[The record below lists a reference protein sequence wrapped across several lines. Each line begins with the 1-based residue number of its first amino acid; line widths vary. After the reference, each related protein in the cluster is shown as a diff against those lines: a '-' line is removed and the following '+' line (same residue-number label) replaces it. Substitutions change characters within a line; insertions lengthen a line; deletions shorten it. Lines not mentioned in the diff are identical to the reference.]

1 MLPKLWV
8 FIFVLMAPASSM
20 AQLPSPRLDRITPL
34 GASVGGK
41 AELEI
46 QGTDLEEGIVV
57 FEHPG
62 ISATPIDG
70 KERFFLVS
78 VGNDVNEGTY
88 DCRVVGKYGVSN
100 PRLFAVH
107 RGMADVAE
115 IEPNNSQSDTQQ
127 IHVNEVVFGSSDNN
141 EPDVFKIQLEA
152 GTRVTIDC
160 SAGRLDSMLD
170 ATLLLLD
177 SQGKQ
182 LAASSDYFGRDPMID
197 FESLASGDYWI
208 VLHDLSYRG
217 GFPYRLMVT
226 TRPHVENV
234 YPRVAQQ
241 GQTTNF
247 KVFGRNLGTS
257 AKESTGIPQERK
269 LVESNFTAST
279 PPDLLQ
285 FGSFR
290 FLEHPSQHAVA
301 PTASTCT
308 VNGWQIRPESD
319 AKPSV
324 NAINVMS
331 TDLPVTEEIE
341 NNDKDTP
348 QPVVLPLAL
357 SGRFDFPRDADWFE
371 FTATENGNHSLD
383 VYCERIAGQAD
394 PYAVVFDEKGNR
406 ILDLDD
412 FGHRINAF
420 DGHLRDPS
428 GSVNLTEGKKYKV
441 LVQDRYQ
448 RGGPRY
454 QYVFVMRPSQPDFF
468 VATIHSQNP
477 GPGGT
482 TLWRGGAAY
491 LDVII
496 HQTGGYS
503 GPIVLSAE
511 NLPAGVHSTPT
522 TLGLGNSGTFV
533 LWADQSAPDSV
544 GPIRLIATGE
554 RPGEDGPV
562 KFSREVRPY
571 SRVWN
576 QGDGTS
582 QPMREQWI
590 AVREKAPF
598 ALRFQEPRVP
608 VIAGQKVDVKL
619 NLERIWDSLKEPLN
633 ILPSSWPGNFKL
645 NSAQFSNTMNELMLT
660 IEVQQGTRAGE
671 YTLAVLGQCQVPF
684 TKKADG
690 SELKNTLVSLPSQPI
705 TLIVQS
711 PEPTSKSLGK

>member
-1 MLPKLWV
+1 MDARLWIC
-8 FIFVLMAPASSM
+8 IFVLVVPTRSL
-20 AQLPSPRLDRITPL
+20 AQLPSPRLDRIAPL
-34 GASVGGK
+34 GASAGGK
-41 AELEI
+41 TELEI
-46 QGTDLEEGIVV
+46 QGADLEGGTIL

-62 ISATPIDG
+62 LTATPIEG
-70 KERFFLVS
+70 KDRFFLISVS
-78 VGNDVNEGTY
+78 NDVAEGTY
-88 DCRVVGKYGVSN
+88 DCRVLGKYGISN

-107 RGMADVAE
+107 RGMADIAE
-115 IEPNNSQSDTQQ
+115 VEPNNSQSDAQA
-127 IHVNEVVFGSSDNN
+127 IHLNEVVFGTSDSN
-141 EPDVFKIQLEA
+141 EQDIYKIPLER
-152 GTRVTIDC
+152 GVRVIIDC

-170 ATLLLLD
+170 ATLLVID
-177 SQGKQ
+177 AQGKQ
-182 LAASSDYFGRDPMID
+182 IAASSDYFGRDPMID
-197 FESLASGDYWI
+197 FEAPATGEYWI

-217 GFPYRLMVT
+217 GLPYRLMVT

-234 YPRVAQQ
+234 FPRVVQQ
-241 GQTTNF
+241 GQSTNF
-247 KVFGRNLGTS
+247 KVLGRNLGTS
-257 AKESTGIPQERK
+257 AKASTGILQERK
-269 LVESNFTAST
+269 LVESSYIAGP

-290 FLEHPSQHAVA
+290 FLEHPSQHAVS

-308 VNGWQIRPESD
+308 VSGWQIRPEAD

-331 TDLPVTEEIE
+331 TDLPVIEEIE

-348 QPVVLPLAL
+348 QPIVLPLAL
-357 SGRFDFPRDADWFE
+357 SGRFDFPRDSDWFE
-371 FTATENGNHSLD
+371 FTALENGNHSLE

-394 PYAVVFDEKGNR
+394 PYTVVFDEKGTR
-406 ILDLDD
+406 ILELDD

-428 GSVNLTEGKKYKV
+428 GSVNLTQGKKYKV

-454 QYVFVMRPSQPDFF
+454 QYVLVMRPSQPDFF

-491 LDVII
+491 LDVVI

-511 NLPAGVHSTPT
+511 NLPPGVHSVPT

-533 LWADQSAPDSV
+533 LWADSNAPDIA

-554 RPGEDGPV
+554 RLGEKEPV
-562 KFSREVRPY
+562 KFVREVRPY

-582 QPMREQWI
+582 QPMREHWI

-598 ALRFQEPRVP
+598 ALRFNEPRLP
-608 VIAGQKVDVKL
+608 VVAGQRVDVKL
-619 NLERIWDSLKEPLN
+619 TLDRYWESFKEPVN
-633 ILPSSWPGNFKL
+633 ILPISWPGNFKV
-645 NSAQFSNTMNELMLT
+645 NSAQFSNTANEITLT
-660 IEVQQGTRAGE
+660 IEVQAGTRAGD
-671 YTLAVLGQCQVPF
+671 YTMAVVGQGQVPF
-684 TKKADG
+684 TKKQDG
-690 SELKNTLVSLPSQPI
+690 SDLKNTLVSLPSQPI
-705 TLIVQS
+705 TLLVQS
-711 PEPTSKSLGK
+711 PEPAQK